1 MNHRTTSHAIV
12 LCLLASLHAQPHPYP
27 TSAEMENAKAGD
39 LVLKPGQLK
48 EYAADFGTVVVPE
61 NRQKK
66 DSRLIRLPVLRMRS
80 RREHPLEPVFTLEG
94 GPGGTNIKPDYIRDW
109 LLENH
114 DVVMVGYRGVDGSVS
129 LSCPDVSAALK
140 TMEDPLSQAGLKELG
155 AAMTRAA
162 QRLQDEGIDLPEY
175 DIINVVDDLEAAR
188 KALGYSRINLSGV
201 SYGGAVAYT
210 YCLRYPQ
217 SLHRNLMGEP
227 AFPWDIGVTEPGDID
242 KNLERLNMLWKQ
254 NPDCLKRSKDIVQT
268 IRSVLKTLPRSWQ
281 QIRIDPGRVKLC
293 TFLALYNRNT
303 TNQALDAFV
312 AAENGDYSGLAFLA
326 VYWGQIVDWFNW
338 GDLVAKTCCTQ
349 TVRTR
354 DYEAEMDPPNS
365 IIGAPLSKLGW
376 GALKYSDWPRKPL
389 PLAYRTPQETNVET
403 LLVWA
408 VRGDETEPA
417 RKEARYFR
425 HGQVVLLKDMGH
437 MDVGSLQPQAA
448 HHLEK
453 RFFLEGVADASLY
466 QSITEQARDF
476 VPRPSFQEL
485 AKQMLSPK

>member
-1 MNHRTTSHAIV
+1 MNHLTTSHIIV
-12 LCLLASLHAQPHPYP
+12 LCLLASLHAQLYPYP
-27 TSAEMENAKAGD
+27 GSAEMENAKAGD

-48 EYAADFGTVVVPE
+48 EYAADFGTLVVPE
-61 NRQKK
+61 SRGKK

-129 LSCPDVSAALK
+129 LNCPEVSAALK
-140 TMEDPLSQAGLKELG
+140 TMADPLSQAGLKDLG
-155 AAMTRAA
+155 AVMTRAA

-188 KALGYSRINLSGV
+188 KALGYSRINLSGA

-210 YCLRYPQ
+210 YCIRYPQ

-227 AFPWDIGVTEPGDID
+227 AFPWDIGVTEPKDID
-242 KNLERLNMLWKQ
+242 KNLARLNTLWKQ

-268 IRSVLKTLPRSWQ
+268 IRSVLKALPQSWQ

-312 AAENGDYSGLAFLA
+312 AAENGDYSGLAFMA

-338 GDLVAKTCCTQ
+338 GDLVAKTYCTQ

-354 DYEAEMDPPNS
+354 DYEAEMDPPGS

-376 GALKYSDWPRKPL
+376 GALKYCDWPRKPL
-389 PLAYRTPQETNVET
+389 PLAYRTPQETDVET

-417 RKEARYFR
+417 RKEARHFKR
-425 HGQVVLLKDMGH
+425 GQVVLLKDLGH

>member
-12 LCLLASLHAQPHPYP
+12 LCLIASLHAQPYPYP
-27 TSAEMENAKAGD
+27 SRAEMGNAKAGD

-48 EYAADFGTVVVPE
+48 EYAADFGMLVVPE
-61 NRQKK
+61 NRGKK
-66 DSRLIRLPVLRMRS
+66 DSRLIHLPVFRMRS
-80 RREHPLEPVFTLEG
+80 RRERPAEPVFTLEG
-94 GPGGTNIKPDYIRDW
+94 GPGGTNVKPDYIRDW

-129 LSCPDVSAALK
+129 LSCPEVSAALK
-140 TMEDPLSQAGLKELG
+140 TMADPLSQAGLKELG
-155 AAMTRAA
+155 AVMTRAA

-175 DIINVVDDLEAAR
+175 DIINVVDDIEAAR
-188 KALGYSRINLSGV
+188 KALGYSRINLSGA

-210 YCLRYPQ
+210 YCIRYPQ

-227 AFPWDIGVTEPGDID
+227 AFPWDMGVTEPKDID
-242 KNLERLNMLWKQ
+242 KNLARLNTLWKQ

-268 IRSVLKTLPRSWQ
+268 IRSVLKTLPQSWQ

-312 AAENGDYSGLAFLA
+312 AAENGDYSGLAFMA
-326 VYWGQIVDWFNW
+326 VYWGQVVDWFNW
-338 GDLVAKTCCTQ
+338 GDLVAKTYCTQ

-354 DYEAEMDPPNS
+354 DYEAEMDPPGS
-365 IIGAPLSKLGW
+365 IIGSPLSKLGW
-376 GALKYSDWPRKPL
+376 GALKYCDWPRKPL
-389 PLAYRTPQETNVET
+389 PLAYRTPQETDVET

-408 VRGDETEPA
+408 VRGDEAEPA
-417 RKEARYFR
+417 RKEARYFKR
-425 HGQVVLLKDMGH
+425 SQVVLLKDMGH
-437 MDVGSLQPQAA
+437 MDVASLQPQAA

-453 RFFLEGVADASLY
+453 RFFLEGVADTSLY
-466 QSITEQARDF
+466 QSIEGQPRDF
-476 VPRPSFQEL
+476 TPRPSFQEL
-485 AKQMLSPK
+485 AKQMLASK